1 MLKTRGKGFA
11 YGAAISAAVL
21 IASLGIFV
29 RNISADALIIAV
41 ARLSLGF
48 VFLFGYL
55 GLTRNLRAAKV
66 SFSPY
71 LVASGLSLGLCVWFY
86 IKAIAHTSL
95 ANAVFLLYLG
105 PLLAVVIAYFLL
117 REKIAL
123 PSLLLMSLAF
133 VGCLFVVQFDFSFSR
148 EDALGYVYGLLSALC
163 YALIIVTNRKI
174 PAQVPPLGRS
184 FCQLLIAALSLIP
197 FLAGH
202 KIHVSLLDLPWL
214 LALGFFPG
222 FLGLTLMIFAIRHLT
237 AYEYGI
243 LSYLE
248 PVTAAAIGVTVYAE
262 PMSLLQVLGGS
273 IIILSGLVQ
282 LWVAK
287 PDQSQPTQHT

>member
-184 FCQLLIAALSLIP
+184 FYQLLIAALSLIP

-202 KIHVSLLDLPWL
+202 KIHVSLQDLPWL

-248 PVTAAAIGVTVYAE
+248 PVTATAIGVTVYAE

>member
-184 FCQLLIAALSLIP
+184 FYQLLIAALSLIP

-202 KIHVSLLDLPWL
+202 KIHVSLQDLPWL